1 MTDYDSM
8 SPPQIAEL
16 LFNGIIGK
24 QSIYNKIYR
33 SRHRPMLIKKLKQAL
48 SIYKLMK
55 V

>member
-1 MTDYDSM
+1 MIQYDSM
-8 SPPQIAEL
+8 SPQEIAEL
-16 LFNGIIGK
+16 LFNGTIGK

-33 SRHRPMLIKKLKQAL
+33 NKHRPMLIKRLKLAL

>member
-8 SPPQIAEL
+8 SPQEIAEL
-16 LFNGIIGK
+16 LFNGAISK
-24 QSIYNKIYR
+24 SSIYNKTYR
-33 SRHRPMLIKKLKQAL
+33 SKHKPMLVKKLKQAL